1 MDLVGME
8 IFARVVE
15 AKSFSAAAIRLGI
28 SKSAVSKH
36 LTNMEKAMGVRLLN
50 RSTRSLS
57 LTEIGKEFYERCA
70 LIVVHAEE
78 AEAAAAHLQ
87 AGPRGTLKVNV
98 PVSFG
103 VLHIARLLPDLL
115 AAHPELRVE
124 MTLNDRTVNLVEEGY
139 DAAVVIERRPNPGL
153 VARRLAPIR
162 HQLCATP
169 EYFRRHGIPEIPGQ
183 LVAHNCLVYS
193 RLGTENEWCFERADD
208 VIRIQVGGNLRL
220 NNENAIRQAVLTGL
234 GVALLPTYLVGADL
248 RRGDL
253 CTALSEYIAAET
265 SLYAVYLPNRQL
277 SPKARAFVDFL
288 LTRFGPA
295 PYWDEAI

>member
-1 MDLVGME
+1 ME

-28 SKSAVSKH
+28 SKSAVSKR
-36 LTNMEKAMGVRLLN
+36 LTHMEKTMGVRLLN

-70 LIVVHAEE
+70 LIVTHAEE
-78 AEAAAAHLQ
+78 AEAVAARLQ
-87 AGPRGTLKVNV
+87 AEPRGTLKVNV

-115 AAHPELRVE
+115 RAHPELRVE
-124 MTLNDRTVNLVEEGY
+124 MSLNDRTVNLVEEGY
-139 DAAVVIERRPNPGL
+139 DAAIVIEKEPNPAL

-169 EYFRRHGIPEIPGQ
+169 EYFRRRGIPETPQQ
-183 LVAHNCLVYS
+183 LDTHNCLLYS
-193 RLGTENEWCFERADD
+193 RLGIENEWCFERADD
-208 VIRIQVGGNLRL
+208 VIRVQVGGNLRL
-220 NNENAIRQAVLTGL
+220 NNENAIRLAALAGL
-234 GVALLPTYLVGADL
+234 GVALLPTYIVGADL
-248 RRGDL
+248 QRGDL
-253 CTALSEYIAAET
+253 HTVLSEYIATET

-277 SPKARAFVDFL
+277 SPKVRTFVDFL
-288 LTRFGPA
+288 LARFGPA
-295 PYWDEAI
+295 PYWDDAI